1 MQRGRR
7 APRATALTRLL
18 LVDDDTDLLLGL
30 APLLASKG
38 LGPIV
43 TSESAAEAIAR
54 LERGLAVDVAL
65 IDLGLPDQSGVQVV
79 RMLRALRPEA
89 IPLVFTVQ
97 DDAPSVFDALRAGA
111 RGYVLKST
119 KIDRLVELIR
129 EAEQGGTPISPQ
141 VARFLFD
148 TLATSGVSE
157 EDELRVDALTKR
169 ERDVLKLLARGLSY
183 ADVASVLGIGTG
195 TVQVHVRHLY
205 AKLEVASKAE
215 AAALAAKLGWV

>member
-1 MQRGRR
+1 V
-7 APRATALTRLL
+7 LRLL
-18 LVDDDTDLLLGL
+18 LVDDDSELLETL
-30 APLLASKG
+30 APALASRG
-38 LGPIV
+38 LGPIA
-43 TSESAAEAIAR
+43 TCASASEAIAK
-54 LERGLAVDVAL
+54 LERGVELDVAL

-79 RMLRALRPEA
+79 RMVRALRPDA

-97 DDAPSVFDALRAGA
+97 DDAPSVFEALRAGA

-119 KIDRLVELIR
+119 RLERLVELIR
-129 EAEQGGTPISPQ
+129 EAREGGTPISPQ
-141 VARFLFD
+141 VAKFLFD
-148 TLATSGVSE
+148 ALSSGAAGGVSE
-157 EDELRVDALTKR
+157 EDEQRVDALTNR

-183 ADVASVLGIGTG
+183 AEVASVLGIGTG

>member
-1 MQRGRR
+1 M
-7 APRATALTRLL
+7 LRLL
-18 LVDDDTDLLLGL
+18 LVDDDSELLETL
-30 APLLASKG
+30 APALASRG
-38 LGPIV
+38 LGPIA
-43 TSESAAEAIAR
+43 TCASASEAIAK
-54 LERGLAVDVAL
+54 LERGVELDVAL

-79 RMLRALRPEA
+79 RMVRALRPDA

-97 DDAPSVFDALRAGA
+97 DDAPSVFEALRAGA

-119 KIDRLVELIR
+119 RLERLVELIR
-129 EAEQGGTPISPQ
+129 EAREGGTPISPQ
-141 VARFLFD
+141 VAKFLFD
-148 TLATSGVSE
+148 ALSSGAAGGVSE
-157 EDELRVDALTKR
+157 EDEQRVDALTNR

-183 ADVASVLGIGTG
+183 AEVASVLGIGTG